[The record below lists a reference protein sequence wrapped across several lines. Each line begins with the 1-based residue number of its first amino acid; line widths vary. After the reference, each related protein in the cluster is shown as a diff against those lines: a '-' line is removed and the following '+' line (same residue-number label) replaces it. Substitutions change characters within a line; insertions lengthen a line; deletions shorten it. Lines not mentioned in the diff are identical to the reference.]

1 METRIVQ
8 SLQDLGS
15 RVTDFLPALVTG
27 LIVLGIGLFVAWLTA
42 RIVVRILILLRL
54 DRVVGRLG
62 GPKTFAM
69 GDVRHAFFNFVGG
82 LIGALVFLIF
92 LDKAILIWELPLLSQ
107 ILENFLTAIPDLA
120 VALIIV
126 LAGWAAGSGVY
137 AALRRTL
144 YREQVTRADL
154 IARLVRGSVVLFA
167 AAVALIRLRLA
178 VALVTWSFLIVLAGL
193 AGIAMLAFG
202 LGSRRAVEAMWEER
216 RRKQKETA
224 LPDAQAGPDS

>member
-1 METRIVQ
+1 METKIVQ

-27 LIVLGIGLFVAWLTA
+27 LIVLGIGLLVAWLTA
-42 RIVVRILILLRL
+42 RLVVRILILLRL

-62 GPKTFAM
+62 GAKTFAM

-82 LIGALVFLIF
+82 LVGALVFLIF

-107 ILENFLTAIPDLA
+107 ILENFLTAIPDLV

-144 YREQVTRADL
+144 YREQVPRADL
-154 IARLVRGSVVLFA
+154 IARLVRGSILLFA
-167 AAVALIRLRLA
+167 MAVAMIRLRLA
-178 VALVTWSFLIVLAGL
+178 VTLVTWSFLIVLAGL
-193 AGIAMLAFG
+193 AGIVMLAVG
-202 LGSRRAVEAMWEER
+202 LGSRRAVETMWEEHR
-216 RRKQKETA
+216 RGQKA
-224 LPDAQAGPDS
+224 GAPPDTPAGPET